1 MSGQEINYILHER
14 SVNLSTLPTI
24 YIKLNEVVSN
34 PHSTIEDVASIISS
48 DQAISA
54 KILQIANSSIYS
66 RHSNRESII
75 EAVFYLGFREVSNIV
90 FAMSI
95 MSVFKKKEI
104 LSYFNPVEFWK
115 HSIAVGVIARQLAA
129 SKSVMNLENYFL
141 GGIIHDIGKLF
152 LLEYAEEEFS
162 KALKYSAERKC
173 ILETAE
179 TEVLGIN
186 HVEIGSILA
195 RTWNL
200 PENIYNAINCHGYS
214 NRKQDDYSA
223 TIHIANIVAKIWL
236 LGNGG
241 DKVIPRINPQAV
253 SQLKIESDIFSQLYP
268 HIIKSY
274 SELLTILLLS

>member
-66 RHSNRESII
+66 RHSKIESII

-129 SKSVMNLENYFL
+129 SKSVRNLENYFL
-141 GGIIHDIGKLF
+141 GGVIHDIGKLF

-173 ILETAE
+173 VLETAE
-179 TEVLGIN
+179 AEVLGIN
-186 HVEIGSILA
+186 HIEVGSILA

-200 PENIYNAINCHGYS
+200 PESIYNAINCHGYS
-214 NRKQDDYSA
+214 NGKPDDYSA
-223 TIHIANIVAKIWL
+223 AIHIANIVAKIWF

-274 SELLTILLLS
+274 GELLTILLLS